1 MTMRPILTLTLLL
14 NSVGLSASVF
24 LDSYPFVIQGF
35 RPGMGEAYFA
45 SHSKV
50 YGAIGGL
57 DGSAVEGLDA
67 NARHQFF
74 SECSVTWMEH
84 LDRGAGEDREREQGE
99 ELVCHRSEMSKFTVG
114 GQPVYSVSEVHY
126 ESRAQW
132 SIIFTLHT
140 ENRERYVERLKKLF
154 TERYGAP
161 EPSEDGFR
169 WEIESFFYQDSMVL
183 STGTLSLNRVDL
195 AELSRQKQEQLESE
209 LQNF

>member
-14 NSVGLSASVF
+14 SSAGLSASVF
-24 LDSYPFVIQGF
+24 LHDYPFMIQGF

-45 SHSKV
+45 THAKV
-50 YGAIGGL
+50 YGAIGRL
-57 DGSAVEGLDA
+57 DGSSVDGLDA
-67 NARHQFF
+67 NANHQFF

-84 LDRGAGEDREREQGE
+84 LEMVAGDDREREQGE

-140 ENRERYVERLKKLF
+140 ENREKYVGRLKELF
-154 TERYGAP
+154 TDRYGAP
-161 EPSEDGFR
+161 EPSEDGYR
-169 WEIESFFYQDSMVL
+169 WEIESFFYLDSMVL
-183 STGTLSLNRVDL
+183 SSGTLSLNRVDL
-195 AELSRQKQEQLESE
+195 AELSRQKQEQLESD
-209 LQNF
+209 L